1 MFFMPLYEYSE
12 NEIGTIFLKCT
23 HWEKNIES
31 KTHKL
36 FKFYMLIANLMVANE
51 NSTLLKFFCI
61 LFYFIL
67 FIYFCNMQ
75 EGLLSVAQMGDSD
88 LLGGRAHLCILF

>member
-23 HWEKNIES
+23 HWEKNIKS

-36 FKFYMLIANLMVANE
+36 FKFYMVIANLMVANE
-51 NSTLLKFFCI
+51 NSTLKVLLYIILKFSVFFLC
-61 LFYFIL
+61 LFWDVHISCLYNYF
-67 FIYFCNMQ
+67 
-75 EGLLSVAQMGDSD
+75 
-88 LLGGRAHLCILF
+88 